1 MNQLQKYYTEDLE
14 QVELQGVTFHVKLPG
29 SANKRFQRA
38 VLTQVVEQDEN
49 GEFVARD
56 TPLDQMVEAQVN
68 AFVRTCIRQVD
79 GWDDYTPEA
88 LLAMPDACEDLW
100 QAVVALNAAKE
111 LEADA
116 IAKKPVSTSDGQQS
130 GRASQSS
137 TPDLKSA
144 AG

>member
-79 GWDDYTPEA
+79 GWDDYTAEA